1 MASKDQKD
9 IEWMEKLIR
18 EVQDQS
24 PPGTP
29 QRVIDAINKRF
40 GADRKMQDRMLAH
53 FLVAWPAAKK
63 ERDED
68 AGMKDAEDLQFEQA
82 NAAISISS

>member
-1 MASKDQKD
+1 MK
-9 IEWMEKLIR
+9 KLIR

-53 FLVAWPAAKK
+53 FLVAWPPAKK
-63 ERDED
+63 E
-68 AGMKDAEDLQFEQA
+68 KTKKT
-82 NAAISISS
+82 

>member
-53 FLVAWPAAKK
+53 FLVAWPAVKK
-63 ERDED
+63 E
-68 AGMKDAEDLQFEQA
+68 KTKKT
-82 NAAISISS
+82 